1 MSGKLRD
8 PDLPPGAVVRID
20 AETGEGIRND
30 GKRLKPAAK
39 NPWYVLATIA
49 GEQPS
54 GRDQSFGRL
63 LGLFTAYEN
72 DLHTRNRRFWNGWAC
87 SRMSQEERAEL
98 AERMGLPVEELAP
111 WSKEE
116 RAKVEAEFA
125 DRLGPG
131 IPIPEPATERIDF
144 LDTCFR
150 LPFAFQ
156 KCVIPGP
163 SRFAGAHFS
172 AASIFDA
179 AVFLRCSGFESATF
193 HGVAKFDC
201 AAFTNGVS
209 FDKATFSG
217 DASFSG
223 AAFFLNCGFD
233 AAVFSGRA
241 VFWDATFEGQAQFR
255 GTNFGG
261 DAEFWSS
268 VFNGGAWFVG
278 AALDATGRFSGAI
291 FRGPALFDQV
301 TFRGDAEFSDGAFE
315 GPTKFTG
322 ARFSGAVPTFYNRR
336 FHQDTDITTDK
347 AFWPPVT
354 EENARDSKRAYTRL
368 RQIMAEL
375 HKPDAEAFFGRQEL
389 RCDEVLDKG
398 LSKWVSRAY
407 GMLSDYGFSFT
418 RPALALAGMIG
429 FLWPLYGS
437 WLKHGAGQEGAI
449 LSGLGLSFANT
460 FPYLGFQRL
469 YFDVDVIRAFPWW
482 LKLLG
487 GFQTVAG
494 GVLLFLLLLGLRNR
508 FRLR

>member
-20 AETGEGIRND
+20 AQTGEGIRND

-49 GEQPS
+49 GEQTKQ
-54 GRDQSFGRL
+54 RFD
-63 LGLFTAYEN
+63 TK
-72 DLHTRNRRFWNGWAC
+72 LHERNRRYWNGWAC
-87 SRMSQEERAEL
+87 SKMSEEERAEL
-98 AERMGLPVEELAP
+98 AERLDLRVEELAP

-116 RAKVEAEFA
+116 RATVVAAFAE
-125 DRLGPG
+125 RLGAG
-131 IPIPEPATERIDF
+131 VPIPDPSKTVDFRDTHVKNTLGFLTCVLAGHAWFRGATFSRS
-144 LDTCFR
+144 
-150 LPFAFQ
+150 A
-156 KCVIPGP
+156 
-163 SRFAGAHFS
+163 RFAGATFS
-172 AASIFDA
+172 GSARFA
-179 AVFLRCSGFESATF
+179 GATF
-193 HGVAKFDC
+193 SGHARFDG
-201 AAFTNGVS
+201 ATFSGNAL
-209 FDKATFSG
+209 FDGATFSG
-217 DASFSG
+217 DAWFDGATFSG
-223 AAFFLNCGFD
+223 YAA
-233 AAVFSGRA
+233 
-241 VFWDATFEGQAQFR
+241 
-255 GTNFGG
+255 
-261 DAEFWSS
+261 
-268 VFNGGAWFVG
+268 
-278 AALDATGRFSGAI
+278 
-291 FRGPALFDQV
+291 
-301 TFRGDAEFSDGAFE
+301 FSDGAFD
-315 GPTKFTG
+315 GPTSFAK

-407 GMLSDYGFSFT
+407 GVLSDYGFSFT
-418 RPALALAGMIG
+418 RPALALAGMIR